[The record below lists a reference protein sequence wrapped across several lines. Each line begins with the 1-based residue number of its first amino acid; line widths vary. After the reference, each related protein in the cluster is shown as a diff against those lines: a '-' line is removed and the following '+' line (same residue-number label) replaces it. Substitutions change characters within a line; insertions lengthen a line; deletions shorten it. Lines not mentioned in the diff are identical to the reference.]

1 MPYHAHTAHL
11 SQGPSHQ
18 GAHCP
23 AGWPLPVPETLSSAS
38 GLERPALPTRTPN
51 THSQASQQAM
61 PEACPIHHMP
71 TILAARLYRKSSQG
85 PALHTSTTVTKL
97 GLSGWNPFLLISIE
111 LLSVTG
117 RLCSHI
123 SSAVGQHYTSLS
135 LKNSSPAITAGCMQ
149 LIQVPL
155 LGHLAWGNGGYY
167 PTGPHRIP
175 YT

>member
-1 MPYHAHTAHL
+1 MA
-11 SQGPSHQ
+11 
-18 GAHCP
+18 
-23 AGWPLPVPETLSSAS
+23 SAS
-38 GLERPALPTRTPN
+38 TRDTLKCPWSGTASFTHQNTCN

-71 TILAARLYRKSSQG
+71 TTLAARLYRKSSQG
-85 PALHTSTTVTKL
+85 PAPHTSTTVTKL

-117 RLCSHI
+117 RPCSHI
-123 SSAVGQHYTSLS
+123 PSAVGQHYTPPS

-149 LIQVPL
+149 LTQVTL